1 MSRLRGFLGDQ
12 VLFGLVMLLSLFGVA
27 MVFSAGQLDVENPLV
42 ASLWQRQLLFLVVS
56 VGVMVLVM
64 RVPLRWF
71 EWAAVP
77 LYTAGALVLVLTL
90 VIGTGKGTA
99 AGVKSWI
106 DVGPIGIQPSQFVNL
121 AMILML
127 ARVMSGWH
135 ESPRSVFDL
144 WRPLLVMAL
153 PIGLVMLQPDLGTAM
168 VFGAVGLVALYW
180 GGTPLGVL
188 FLLLSPFLGLLVAFE
203 AWMFSV
209 YMLVLVGFLWLYRAF
224 LWESVVVV
232 AANLAAG
239 TIALPLWNALE
250 PYQRNRLLVFLDP
263 GLDPQGAGWH
273 VTQSR
278 VAIGSGGLFG
288 KGWLLGTQ
296 KRLAFLPEQHT
307 DFIFSVIGEEFGFLG
322 TALTLFV
329 FGLVLWRLI
338 RIAEKVPDPFAGIVV
353 FGIFGA
359 WFAHI
364 IVNVGM
370 TIGLMPVT
378 GIPLPFVSYGGSF
391 LLASFVALGIVQRV
405 AKEHTRVLK

>member
-1 MSRLRGFLGDQ
+1 MSRLRGLLGDR

-42 ASLWQRQLLFLVVS
+42 ADLWQRQLLFLVVS

-106 DVGPIGIQPSQFVNL
+106 DLGLIGIQPSQFVNL

-135 ESPRSVFDL
+135 EPPRSVFDL

-168 VFGAVGLVALYW
+168 VFGAVALAALYW

-188 FLLLSPFLGLLVAFE
+188 FLLLSPILGLLVAFE

-263 GLDPQGAGWH
+263 GLDPRGAGWH

-307 DFIFSVIGEEFGFLG
+307 DFIFSVVGEEFGFLG
-322 TALTLFV
+322 TALVLFA
-329 FGLVLWRLI
+329 FGLVLWRLVG
-338 RIAEKVPDPFAGIVV
+338 IAEKVPDPFAGIVV

-378 GIPLPFVSYGGSF
+378 GIPLPFLSYGGSF